1 MPTFQGTLGEEQ
13 VQQLIAY
20 IKTLGP
26 AGTAAGT
33 PAAAAPAPVAP
44 APPAGAAA
52 PAPSGAQ
59 ASAAKAGEALF
70 TGVFAC
76 SACHQAGQ
84 SVLGPNLAGVPGSM
98 VDLADGKRVLADDAY
113 LRESILNPTAKIV
126 RGFQPLM
133 PPFQGRVSDEQL
145 AQLLAYI
152 KSLAPAG
159 AH

>member
-26 AGTAAGT
+26 AGTTAGASSPPAT
-33 PAAAAPAPVAP
+33 APATPAPPPAAAPTASAL
-44 APPAGAAA
+44 
-52 PAPSGAQ
+52 SG
-59 ASAAKAGEALF
+59 AAKAGEQLF
-70 TGVFAC
+70 TGIFAC

-98 VDLADGKRVLADDAY
+98 IDLADGKRVLADDAY